1 MTRPPRTT
9 RSPRRAIVPMLVVA
23 ILAATSTV
31 LAHDFWLIPDA
42 FWVAADSSVRTSGRS
57 GVRFPNGSAVQPAR
71 VADAR
76 IVGAS
81 SETKITQL
89 SVEGS
94 SLRLLQRPTAPGQY
108 LIVVGLTPRTSRSTP
123 EGLARFLRAEGGAD
137 EATRL
142 DRTKAFAGRD
152 SLVYH
157 SASYATTIVQFGIG
171 GPTAYNKRTG
181 QPLQFIPLAD
191 PSHVHVGDTLHVRIE
206 GNGKPL
212 ANTGLYANGVV
223 DSTAIGEGATMH
235 LMTDARGVAHIPL
248 TKEGAWIIRAAHV
261 TPRRGAAGEWDV
273 ARATYVFTVGAEHQG
288 SSAQVVA
295 VTGTR

>member
-1 MTRPPRTT
+1 MKRIENTAPT
-9 RSPRRAIVPMLVVA
+9 RSPRRAVVPMLVVA
-23 ILAATSTV
+23 ILTATSTMF
-31 LAHDFWLIPDA
+31 AHDFWLIPDA
-42 FWVAADSSVRTSGRS
+42 FWVAADSTVRTSGRS
-57 GVRFPNGSAVQPAR
+57 GLRFPNGSAVQPTR

-81 SETKITQL
+81 SQTKITEM

-94 SLRLLQRPTAPGQY
+94 SLRLFQKPSAAGQY
-108 LIVVGLTPRTSRSTP
+108 LIVVGLTARPSRSTP
-123 EGLARFLRAEGGAD
+123 AGLARFLRAEGGAD

-142 DRTKAFAGRD
+142 ERENAFAGRD

-171 GPTAYNKRTG
+171 GPTAYNKNTG

-212 ANTGLYANGVV
+212 ANTGLYTNGVV
-223 DSTAIGEGATMH
+223 DSTETGTAATLH
-235 LMTDARGVAHIPL
+235 LMTDAKGVAHIPL
-248 TKEGAWIIRAAHV
+248 TKAGPWIIRAAYV
-261 TPRRGAAGEWDV
+261 SPRPGAAGEWDV
-273 ARATYVFTVGAEHQG
+273 ARATYVFTVGAEH
-288 SSAQVVA
+288 
-295 VTGTR
+295 